1 MNYGLDFEIINY
13 PNYTLSKK
21 KKNQVFR
28 VKDMPLWKI
37 NNLLITIYFTMIL
50 INIKMCHNLNVM
62 YNFITYY
69 AAPRNTE
76 IHSFSGLRYPLR
88 SYNVF

>member
-1 MNYGLDFEIINY
+1 
-13 PNYTLSKK
+13 
-21 KKNQVFR
+21 
-28 VKDMPLWKI
+28 
-37 NNLLITIYFTMIL
+37 MIL

-69 AAPRNTE
+69 AAPRNTGM
-76 IHSFSGLRYPLR
+76 HSFSGLRYPLR